1 MSQTTIYPCEV
12 RQVLMKLLELTR
24 IEPPPTIELYY
35 AADTVAGVD
44 EFVNVDE
51 MPEKGG
57 VTFRQLIEN
66 NARRKVL

>member
-1 MSQTTIYPCEV
+1 
-12 RQVLMKLLELTR
+12 MKLLELTR